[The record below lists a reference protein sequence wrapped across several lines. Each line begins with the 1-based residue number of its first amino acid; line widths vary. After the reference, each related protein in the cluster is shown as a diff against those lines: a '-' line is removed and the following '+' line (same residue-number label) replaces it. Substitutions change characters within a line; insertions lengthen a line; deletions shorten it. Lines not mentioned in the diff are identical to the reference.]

1 MYAYALNYIMTQ
13 FVAGML
19 DVSKDPDYNSVY
31 DKMPQEPSNDPEMH
45 EERRFFMSHADD
57 LSMQMTV
64 LQVRFE

>member
-1 MYAYALNYIMTQ
+1 
-13 FVAGML
+13 ML
-19 DVSKDPDYNSVY
+19 DISKDPDYASAY

-64 LQVRFE
+64 LQVNIPKIDTHLQTRTFQILTF